1 MKRGLLRSPINWFGG
16 KGNMVSKLLKFIPS
30 HRIYVEVFGGGAS
43 LLFAKKPSPV
53 EVYNDID
60 SGLVNFFR
68 VLRDKDKFQRFY
80 EKVYLTPYSRE
91 EFYYCKATWEDCED
105 EVERAYRWFVVA
117 RMSFSGKFGHSW
129 SFNVTA
135 SGRGMAKKCSTWLG
149 VIEEL
154 PLFHERFMTVQ
165 IEHKDFRDLIKTYD
179 TKDTFFYLDPPYV
192 PETRKDG
199 KYKHEMTEKDHEDL
213 VEILLTIKGKA
224 MLSGYI
230 NRIYK
235 RLEDEGWI
243 RHDFET
249 ACHAV
254 GRTRQTGILG
264 NSKAI
269 EKHKRIESIWLSP
282 NCLDEHKIFS

>member
-1 MKRGLLRSPINWFGG
+1 MKVGSLRSPVIWFGG
-16 KGNMVSKLLKFIPS
+16 KGNMVAKLLKFIPL

-43 LLFAKKPSPV
+43 LLFAKEPSPV

-68 VLRDKDKFQRFY
+68 VLRDKDKFQEFY
-80 EKVYLTPYSRE
+80 RKVCLTPYSRE
-91 EFYYCKATWEDCED
+91 EFYYCRDTWKDCED
-105 EVERAYRWFVVA
+105 EVERAYRWFIVA
-117 RMSFSGKFGHSW
+117 RMSFSGDFGYSW
-129 SFNVTA
+129 GFNVSA
-135 SGRGMAKKCSTWLG
+135 SARGMAKKCSAWLST
-149 VIEEL
+149 IEEL
-154 PLFHERFMTVQ
+154 PAIHERIIRVQ

-179 TKDTFFYLDPPYV
+179 TEDTFFYLDPPYV

-199 KYKHEMTEKDHEDL
+199 GYKHEMTDNDHEDL
-213 VEILLTIKGKA
+213 VEILLNIKGKA
-224 MLSGYI
+224 MLSGYT

-235 RLEDEGWI
+235 KLENAGWI

-249 ACHAV
+249 TCHAA

-264 NSKAI
+264 KGAAK
-269 EKHKRIESIWLSP
+269 EKCKRIESIWLSP